1 MLRLVDAGL
10 HSLSGM
16 LILDQI
22 PSDELKWDLVDLTI
36 KKAAFKDPVYVEVIT
51 GKVYELGKSAWK
63 SAGGAK
69 SLDSPRRFS

>member
-1 MLRLVDAGL
+1 MG
-10 HSLSGM
+10 
-16 LILDQI
+16 
-22 PSDELKWDLVDLTI
+22 LVDLTI